1 LFVSYTESVEVCSH
15 IFEETEA
22 TEVNAEDLL
31 PFVPFVG
38 FPYAAREAMKD
49 DRTMKDSIQ
58 SGLEIGVSSG
68 IGSIV
73 MMELFGPERILG
85 PGQVKLMR
93 AFATAG
99 PSVAAAA
106 LAVGAVVGAS
116 VIYEQ
121 KVSQPIRKG
130 QSGIYF
136 GPYASG
142 FGSVV

>member
-1 LFVSYTESVEVCSH
+1 M
-15 IFEETEA
+15 
-22 TEVNAEDLL
+22 NAEDVL

-38 FPYAAREAMKD
+38 FPYSAREAMKD
-49 DRTMKDSIQ
+49 DRTMRDSIEA
-58 SGLEIGVSSG
+58 GVEIGVSSS
-68 IGSIV
+68 IGTIV
-73 MMELFGPERILG
+73 MMELLGPERILG
-85 PGQVKLMR
+85 PAQVNVMR

-99 PSVAAAA
+99 PSLAAAA
-106 LAVGAVVGAS
+106 LAVGAVAGAS